1 MKTRVLVIDDD
12 QDHREVLAEA
22 LTYYHFKVK
31 VGDSGKD
38 LKRILMTFRPSLL
51 LLDYRL
57 PGENGI
63 ELCKKIKDD
72 YKISGLPIII
82 MSAYPL
88 GSENLEDCDYIL
100 HKPFDLDLL
109 IDHVNDLVTAYQ
121 QGKPDPR
128 LSID

>member
-12 QDHREVLAEA
+12 QDHREILADA
-22 LTYYHFKVK
+22 LTYFQYKVK
-31 VGDSGKD
+31 VGESGKD
-38 LKRILMTFRPSLL
+38 LKRILLTFKPALL

-63 ELCKKIKDD
+63 ELCRKIRDD
-72 YKISGLPIII
+72 FKISGLPIII

-88 GSENLEDCDYIL
+88 GSENLIDCDYIL

-109 IDHVNDLVTAYQ
+109 IVLIKDLLNANH
-121 QGKPDPR
+121 QGHTR
-128 LSID
+128 C